1 MASIKM
7 RAKITDGVTTVKVLV
22 SHPMDT
28 GLLKDK
34 KTGKKI
40 PAHFIQEVVCKHKD
54 ATVMTANWGAAI
66 SKNPY
71 LSFRFKGAAA
81 GDTISLSWVDNQGE
95 KDSADV
101 AIK

>member
-7 RAKITDGVTTVKVLV
+7 RAKITDGVTTLKVLI

-28 GLLKDK
+28 GLQKDK

-54 ATVMTANWGAAI
+54 TTIMTANWGPAI

-71 LSFRFKGAAA
+71 MSFNFKGAAA
-81 GDTISLSWVDNQGE
+81 GDTINLSWVDNKGE
-95 KDSADV
+95 KDSSDV
-101 AIK
+101 VIK